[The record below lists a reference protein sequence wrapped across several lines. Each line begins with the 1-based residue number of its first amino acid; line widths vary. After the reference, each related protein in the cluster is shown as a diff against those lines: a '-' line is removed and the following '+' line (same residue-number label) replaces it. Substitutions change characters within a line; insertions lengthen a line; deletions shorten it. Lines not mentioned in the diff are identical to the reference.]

1 MNAQNPDMTAA
12 TALVP
17 EIDSTIIAAIRPA
30 VRNFIFF
37 IVPFLCIVRG
47 RRSAR

>member
-17 EIDSTIIAAIRPA
+17 EIDGTATTAPIDHAFAGE
-30 VRNFIFF
+30 F
-37 IVPFLCIVRG
+37 
-47 RRSAR
+47 ARLQQIGT